1 MARDAAWWREYRAE
15 KKRREVPRAVTIDE
29 TQTVKAYAPLNVHAA
44 CDAQIADLRR
54 IASER
59 AAEVTRLNAR
69 LAAVIGADTE
79 KLRLEA
85 ERQPAPLVAAY
96 LQKPTFLAAPDEDCV
111 CGHDRHAYHVSG
123 ACGAWVNRKRCS
135 CQGFM
140 ADLGFG

>member
-1 MARDAAWWREYRAE
+1 MSPSNSAEYQRAYRAR
-15 KKRREVPRAVTIDE
+15 KKTATD
-29 TQTVKAYAPLNVHAA
+29 PLPAGTSLPDVHAA

-140 ADLGFG
+140 ADLHFE